1 MVLCGVA
8 IGIIK
13 DRFTIPGEFVESK
26 DARSN
31 CERKN
36 KCPTIAW

>member
-13 DRFTIPGEFVESK
+13 DRFTIPGEFV
-26 DARSN
+26 N
-31 CERKN
+31 RKMHEA
-36 KCPTIAW
+36 IANAKTNALQ